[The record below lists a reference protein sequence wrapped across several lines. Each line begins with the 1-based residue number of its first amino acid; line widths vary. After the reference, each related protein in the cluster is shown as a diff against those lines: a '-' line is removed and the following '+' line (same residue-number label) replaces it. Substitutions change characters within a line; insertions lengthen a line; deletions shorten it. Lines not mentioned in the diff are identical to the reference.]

1 MTPDARARIRAA
13 LQDSSA
19 DLLGYFERRVR
30 VREDAADLLG
40 ETMLHAWRRHDTIP
54 DDPTRCRMWLFTI
67 AANVLANHHRSR
79 RRRLALTDRLR
90 GHLAGEPI
98 AASGPDETEQHA
110 VRDAVLRLRDAHRE
124 LVMLI
129 HWDGLSI
136 LEAAELLGL
145 NPSTARGRY
154 AAARQALRDA
164 LIEREPLGVAPLSR
178 VKGHQEGSSRR
189 TRTG

>member
-1 MTPDARARIRAA
+1 MTPDARAQIRAA
-13 LQDSSA
+13 LLESA
-19 DLLGYFERRVR
+19 DDLLGYFERRVR

-54 DDPTRCRMWLFTI
+54 DDPTRRRMWLFAI

-79 RRRLALTDRLR
+79 RRRLALTDRL
-90 GHLAGEPI
+90 GDHLATT
-98 AASGPDETEQHA
+98 SVPDPAEQHA
-110 VRDAVLRLRDAHRE
+110 VRDAVLRLHDAHRE

-129 HWDGLSI
+129 HWDGFSI

-154 AAARQALRDA
+154 AAAREALKHA
-164 LIEREPLGVAPLSR
+164 LTDQRPPEAPPRRGV
-178 VKGHQEGSSRR
+178 QDQR
-189 TRTG
+189 TRR